1 MAKSKKKAGKP
12 QRASREEDEESGLDS
27 GPEYAPAKASTG
39 NERWLMVPTTRLA
52 DLLRGVVAVCGD
64 DAFPTDVAVTRDAA
78 GKPAKI
84 GVQLQLDE
92 CDRVKKL
99 CFPGVAGVGIEFGF
113 GTGGVRPLREV
124 IRPTFTMVDLAAEA
138 NALRPADRRAY
149 LFAATTEGQA
159 QELLAALVSVTTP
172 GIRVRPL
179 TESESPPRFHSLWL
193 VEGRHPPRAA
203 FDAAGRAWWTAA
215 ADRDRGSPVFL
226 PYPYKAD
233 ISRDDLDRIDWNV
246 ENGFVLLNADD
257 GPCLIRI
264 AGDAPAT
271 LPLIGVSA
279 IQADA
284 RTASAF
290 EPSDSTRPF
299 DVILRLIPRS
309 RAGSPTHRLLER
321 IRELELD
328 IDQRKQAVDRLTGEL
343 TLESE
348 SLPTFYTPL
357 FAYRQRDEDVPGEL
371 RRLVVEWA
379 DQKQLR
385 ELRYARI
392 RGDSLPDRF
401 SGGADF
407 HLLTTPTALTGRPEQ
422 DGRDL
427 WLREYAPADGLRFD
441 LQPNWVNHDL
451 RLFLPDD
458 PDRRMELYPEIE
470 GGMFGELRPGEMA
483 AERLGRALCPTGEPT
498 DHLFLLL
505 PGTDASPAATAVRVP
520 TAAFRPL
527 VESFPW
533 RCGVVVPDRPA
544 EAVEHDLK
552 AMADAF
558 VDGVDEAFGG
568 ALGAVAGRRIAERQD
583 EFVREIQVVNREFDD
598 RRRRLNEN
606 RERFDREYEQ
616 RRKTLEDLRKKLTEL
631 DDLLFKTGATV
642 GFALAD
648 GATLRTPL
656 GGIAGDTER
665 TRVYLDELGKL
676 TAEIGELTRQAA
688 ALTEAAARYTRG
700 AEDRP

>member
-12 QRASREEDEESGLDS
+12 KQGARQEDEDAEPD
-27 GPEYAPAKASTG
+27 YAPAKASTG
-39 NERWLMVPTTRLA
+39 HERWLLVPVARLA

-78 GKPAKI
+78 GKTAKV
-84 GVQLQLDE
+84 GVQLQEDE
-92 CDRVKKL
+92 CNRIKRL
-99 CFPGVAGVGIEFGF
+99 FFPGVTGVGVEFHY

-149 LFAATTEGQA
+149 LFAATTERQA

-179 TESESPPRFHSLWL
+179 TEADSPPRFHSLWL

-203 FDAAGRAWWTAA
+203 FDAAGRAWWTSAA
-215 ADRDRGSPVFL
+215 ERDRGSPVFL
-226 PYPYKAD
+226 PYPYRSD
-233 ISRDDLDRIDWNV
+233 IGRDDLDRIDWNV

-271 LPLIGVSA
+271 LPLIGVTA

-284 RTASAF
+284 RPARAF
-290 EPSDSTRPF
+290 TPTDATRPF
-299 DVILRLIPRS
+299 DVTLRLVPRT
-309 RAGSPTHRLLER
+309 RAGTPTHRLLER

-328 IDQRKQAVDRLTGEL
+328 IDQRKQTVDRLSAEL

-357 FAYRQRDEDVPGEL
+357 FAYRQRGDDVPAEL

-385 ELRYARI
+385 DVMYARI
-392 RGDSLPDRF
+392 RGDSLPERF

-427 WLREYAPADGLRFD
+427 WLREYAPSDGLRFD
-441 LQPNWVNHDL
+441 LQPTWVHHDL

-458 PDRRMELYPEIE
+458 PDRRMELYPEID
-470 GGMFGELRPGEMA
+470 GGLFGELRPGEMA
-483 AERLGRALCPTGEPT
+483 AERLGVALCGKDEPT
-498 DHLFLLL
+498 DFLFLLL
-505 PGTDASPAATAVRVP
+505 PGTEANPAATAVRVP
-520 TAAFRPL
+520 KAAFRPL

-533 RCGVVVPDRPA
+533 RCGVVVPDKPA

-552 AMADAF
+552 ALVEAF
-558 VDGVDEAFGG
+558 VEGVDDAFGG
-568 ALGAVAGRRIAERQD
+568 ALGAIAGRRITARQED
-583 EFVREIQVVNREFDD
+583 FVREIQVVNREFDD
-598 RRRRLNEN
+598 RRRRLNDN
-606 RERFDREYEQ
+606 RARFDREYEE
-616 RRKTLEDLRKKLTEL
+616 RRKSLDELRKKLTEL
-631 DDLLFKTGATV
+631 DDLLFKAGAAV

-648 GATLRTPL
+648 GATLKTPL
-656 GGIAGDTER
+656 REVVGDTER
-665 TRVYLDELGKL
+665 TKQYLEAIGKL
-676 TAEIGELTRQAA
+676 TAEIGDLARQAA
-688 ALTEAAARYTRG
+688 ALEAAAARYTRG